1 LARRPPLVAIARGVG
16 RYFFVGLVVEE
27 RSVFFVVSEEVGES
41 VASAFASQSIFG
53 CGPIGSV

>member
-27 RSVFFVVSEEVGES
+27 RSVFFVSEEVGES
-41 VASAFASQSIFG
+41 VPSSFASQSIFG
-53 CGPIGSV
+53 SGPSGIV